1 MANKKEGKRGL
12 EFYCYL
18 CNVKCR
24 DNYNLTKHND
34 TDKHKRL
41 TMANKKEGFCFSC
54 ECGKNYKHSSSL
66 SKHKKTCFI
75 YLSNICS
82 ICYSNN
88 DNNDN
93 DNNNNSNNDN
103 NNNNNSNNNN
113 SNNDNNNNSNSNNN
127 NNNNNNN
134 ELINLV
140 KEQNKKIE
148 KLEQTIKDNANNNII
163 NNYSNNFNLNVFL
176 NEKCKDAINI
186 NEFQE
191 RLKQAITDISNVLNI
206 SNTDGITN
214 VLNLTYNQIDN
225 YKKPYYSLDKSRQ
238 QLIIKDINNKWV
250 KDTELLFDIIKPL
263 ESKYNKKQLY
273 NFYKNLEDKNN
284 ITDKQ
289 EDEFTNIILNTTC
302 EINKTKLIKNII
314 NNGLNPKS
322 I

>member
-12 EFYCYL
+12 EFYCFF
-18 CNVKCR
+18 CDVKCR
-24 DNYNLTKHND
+24 DNYNLSKHCE

-41 TMANKKEGFCFSC
+41 TMANKKEGFNFLC

-66 SKHKKTCFI
+66 SKHKKTCSI
-75 YLSNICS
+75 YLLNIC
-82 ICYSNN
+82 NN
-88 DNNDN
+88 DNINDNYDNSNVIINSNNDN
-93 DNNNNSNNDN
+93 DNID
-103 NNNNNSNNNN
+103 
-113 SNNDNNNNSNSNNN
+113 
-127 NNNNNNN
+127 NNN

-140 KEQNKKIE
+140 KEQNRKIE
-148 KLEQTIKDNANNNII
+148 KLEQTIKDNTNTNII

-191 RLKQAITDISNVLNI
+191 SLKQAITDISNVLNI

-214 VLNLTYNQIDN
+214 VLNLTYNKIDN

-238 QLIIKDINNKWV
+238 QLIIKDINNNWV
-250 KDTELLFDIIKPL
+250 KDKELLFDIIKPL
-263 ESKYNKKQLY
+263 ETKYNKKQLY

-284 ITDKQ
+284 INDKQ

-302 EINKTKLIKNII
+302 EINKTRLIKNII

>member
-1 MANKKEGKRGL
+1 MANKKEGKIGL
-12 EFYCYL
+12 EFYCIF

-24 DNYNLTKHND
+24 DNYNLKKHID

-41 TMANKKEGFCFSC
+41 TMTNKKEGFIFYC

-66 SKHKKTCFI
+66 SKHKKTCSI
-75 YLSNICS
+75 YLLNIC
-82 ICYSNN
+82 NN
-88 DNNDN
+88 DNIYDKCDTSTDIINSNNNDN
-93 DNNNNSNNDN
+93 DNIID
-103 NNNNNSNNNN
+103 
-113 SNNDNNNNSNSNNN
+113 
-127 NNNNNNN
+127 NNN
-134 ELINLV
+134 ELLNLV

-148 KLEQTIKDNANNNII
+148 KLEQTIKDNTNNNII

-191 RLKQAITDISNVLNI
+191 SLKEAITDISNVLNI

-214 VLNLTYNQIDN
+214 VLNLTYNKIDN

-263 ESKYNKKQLY
+263 ENKYNKKQLY
-273 NFYKNLEDKNN
+273 NFYKKLEDKNN

>member
-12 EFYCYL
+12 EFYCFF

-24 DNYNLTKHND
+24 DNYNLTKHNE

-41 TMANKKEGFCFSC
+41 TMANEKEGFYFCC

-66 SKHKKTCFI
+66 SKHKKKCAI
-75 YLSNICS
+75 YLLNICS
-82 ICYSNN
+82 ICNN
-88 DNNDN
+88 DNINDNYDSSNVIMNSNNNDN
-93 DNNNNSNNDN
+93 DNIN
-103 NNNNNSNNNN
+103 NNNI
-113 SNNDNNNNSNSNNN
+113 
-127 NNNNNNN
+127 NNNN

-148 KLEQTIKDNANNNII
+148 QLEKTIKDNTNTNII
-163 NNYSNNFNLNVFL
+163 NNYNNNFNLNVFL

-191 RLKQAITDISNVLNI
+191 SLKQAITDISNVLNI

-214 VLNLTYNQIDN
+214 VLNLTYNKIDN

-238 QLIIKDINNKWV
+238 QLIIKDINNNWV
-250 KDTELLFDIIKPL
+250 KDKELLFDIIKPL
-263 ESKYNKKQLY
+263 ENKYNKKQLY

-284 ITDKQ
+284 INDKQ

-314 NNGLNPKS
+314 NNGLNPKN

>member
-12 EFYCYL
+12 EFYCYF
-18 CNVKCR
+18 CDVKCR
-24 DNYNLTKHND
+24 DNYNLTKHNE
-34 TDKHKRL
+34 TEKHKRL
-41 TMANKKEGFCFSC
+41 TMANKKEGFCFAC

-88 DNNDN
+88 DNNNN
-93 DNNNNSNNDN
+93 DNNDN
-103 NNNNNSNNNN
+103 NNA
-113 SNNDNNNNSNSNNN
+113 ND
-127 NNNNNNN
+127 NNNN

-148 KLEQTIKDNANNNII
+148 KLEQTIKDNANNNANNNII

-263 ESKYNKKQLY
+263 ENKYNKKQLY